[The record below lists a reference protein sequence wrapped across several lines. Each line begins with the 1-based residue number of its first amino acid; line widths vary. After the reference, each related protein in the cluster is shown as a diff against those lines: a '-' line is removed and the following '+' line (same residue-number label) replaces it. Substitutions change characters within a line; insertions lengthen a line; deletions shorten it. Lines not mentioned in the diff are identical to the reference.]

1 MKKMVTIQTP
11 LNLPEGEKIFPRRG
25 NLKGAFF
32 IVILVFTS
40 FCSYSQSLTN
50 TKFNG
55 YRPIWFELNQKYDY
69 GDKYSGALGTYTA
82 KHIPLAIYAPDVD
95 KTFFVYGG
103 TTAAGERHLLC
114 MIGTYDHKNGM
125 VAKPTV
131 VYDKQDVNDPHD
143 NPSLLIDDE
152 GYLWVFVSGRGRK
165 RPGFKFKS
173 KNPYDINSFEQ
184 ITEEEMT
191 YPQPWKTKWGFL
203 HLFTKYT
210 GVRQLYFET
219 NTDGVHW
226 TEDKMLAAIP
236 VNEGEKSGHYQISN
250 CYRGEKV
257 GTFFNRHP
265 DGNVDKRTDL
275 YYVQTT
281 DFGKTWT
288 SADGVELNLP
298 IVEMDSPALAVN
310 YRSKNKN
317 VYLKDIGFDENGKPV
332 CLYIRSNGHIPGP
345 ESQPYEWCITKW
357 EDNNWQTFVV
367 TESDHNYDM
376 GSLFISGEND
386 WKIVGPTEPGPQKWG
401 VGGEL
406 AIWQSKNKGESWTKT
421 KQLTRNSEY
430 SHSYVRR
437 PVNYQQPFCFFWSD
451 GHSHNFSKCE
461 LYFGDF
467 DGNIWRL
474 PYQMNSDFAQPEKVK
489 IN

>member
-1 MKKMVTIQTP
+1 MVLIPILILSSFQ
-11 LNLPEGEKIFPRRG
+11 IF
-25 NLKGAFF
+25 
-32 IVILVFTS
+32 
-40 FCSYSQSLTN
+40 SQSLN
-50 TKFNG
+50 NVKIDG
-55 YRPIWFELNQKYDY
+55 YRPIWFELNQKYPN

-82 KHIPLAIYAPDVD
+82 KHIPLAIYDKDVD

-114 MIGTYDHKNGM
+114 MIGEYDHKSGM
-125 VAKPTV
+125 VSKPTV
-131 VYDKQDVNDPHD
+131 VYDKQGVNDPHD
-143 NPSLLIDDE
+143 NPSLLIDYD
-152 GYLWVFVSGRGRK
+152 GYLWVFVSGRGRT
-165 RPGFKFKS
+165 RPGFKYKS
-173 KNPYDINSFEQ
+173 KNPYDIDEFEQ
-184 ITEEEMT
+184 VTEEEMT

-219 NTDGVHW
+219 SSDGVHW
-226 TEDKMLAAIP
+226 TDDKMLAAIP
-236 VNEGEKSGHYQISN
+236 VHEGEKSGHYQISN
-250 CYRGEKV
+250 CYKGEKV

-288 SADGVELNLP
+288 SAGGVNLDLP
-298 IVEMDSPALAVN
+298 VTDMNSPALAVN
-310 YRSKNKN
+310 YRSQNKN
-317 VYLKDIGFDENGKPV
+317 IYLKDIGFDENGNPV

-357 EDNNWQTFVV
+357 EENNWQTFVV

-376 GSLFISGEND
+376 GSLFISEKE
-386 WKIVGPTEPGPQKWG
+386 WKIVGPTIPGSQKWG

-406 AIWQSKNKGESWTKT
+406 AIWQSKNKGETWKKT

-437 PVNYQQPFCFFWSD
+437 PVNYNPPFCFFWSE
-451 GHSHNFSKCE
+451 GHSHEFSKCE
-461 LYFGDF
+461 LWFGNFKGD
-467 DGNIWRL
+467 IRQL
-474 PYQMNSDFAQPEKVK
+474 PYEMSKDHQKPVK
-489 IN
+489 IK